1 MSSYNSITRSR
12 QAPETPHR
20 PSLGTR
26 GTWPFQI
33 EDDHPR
39 LKTGTITYTNIAGFW
54 SPLRTACASATT
66 LRRFDYGYHNIRFR
80 SDRRGHRR
88 RVAFQNCRHDREE
101 APS

>member
-33 EDDHPR
+33 GDDHPR
-39 LKTGTITYTNIAGFW
+39 LKTGTITYTNIPRRWFLVTFENG
-54 SPLRTACASATT
+54 LRQC
-66 LRRFDYGYHNIRFR
+66 YHF
-80 SDRRGHRR
+80 
-88 RVAFQNCRHDREE
+88 EE
-101 APS
+101 V